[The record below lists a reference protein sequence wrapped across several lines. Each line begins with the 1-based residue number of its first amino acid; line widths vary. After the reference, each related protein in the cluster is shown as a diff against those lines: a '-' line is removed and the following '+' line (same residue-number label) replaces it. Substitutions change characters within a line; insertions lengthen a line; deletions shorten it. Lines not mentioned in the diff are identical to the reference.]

1 MSNHKIIDIAN
12 ALYLVNDFNINGTTS
27 NLKILA
33 NNYGELQL
41 YSTSNSTNSS
51 TGALTIFNGGLS
63 INSTMNASSIT
74 QGGCGTFRGGISV
87 LKDILIGGNIGL
99 GTIASSKLSINGGF
113 DASSGT
119 VSNIILTNI
128 SSETLNITGITSN
141 TLLITGLISSNS
153 LYSSTSTIPNA
164 FFTNISSSTLNITGL
179 TTGDLLNTGIIS
191 TNSLTASTSTF
202 PNSIFTNISSS
213 TLNINGGITTAS
225 ILNTG
230 MISTNSLTVS
240 TSTLSNAIITNISSG
255 SFNVNN
261 VFNANFNSNTIGSI
275 FTSGGNVGVGTV
287 SPSYKLD
294 ISGTL
299 RVSNGSSM
307 SIIQNNLI
315 GDVLMIQNG
324 NNTGYSTIDI
334 LDSSDNKKV
343 FLGYSNTG
351 ASVLPGSG
359 YLTSSTGVPIKIAA
373 GNSIDYI
380 ILNAS
385 DNSISITTTTNSI
398 DTVSGALKVSG
409 GGSFSKNLYIGGD
422 LFSTNGNIANISSNT
437 LNASGITAGNI
448 NFTGSLYQNGSLYI
462 SSQWIG
468 DTNGNI
474 YYTNGNING
483 TLNSGYSTISNLNS
497 TNISTG
503 TLNASD
509 ITAGNINFTGS
520 LYQNGNLYTS
530 SQWLGDTNGNIYY
543 TNGNINGTLNSGYS
557 TISNLNSTNIS
568 TGTLN
573 ASGITAGNIN
583 FTGSLYQNGS
593 LYTSSQ
599 WLGDTNGN
607 IYYTNGDVGINTT
620 SPSTNLDVNGSIN
633 ATNILSTTSS
643 IGTLLNTTK
652 LIATGSINTIGSF
665 IISGASASINGGI
678 NNNRC
683 LTAGSGTQGA
693 ISIVNA
699 GEARYHLYNA
709 GLSRE
714 WLFGQKSNTNHDFTF
729 TTLVA
734 GVETDR
740 MVIDINGNLGIGT
753 ASPLSRLQVTN
764 AGATTSM
771 IISNVTSGSTILE
784 LGIANTAT
792 ELSSSAR
799 SGDSVIRTHTGANL
813 IFQTSHSGAAHMI
826 IVSTGSVGIGTTAP
840 SSLLTVNGTFNA
852 TSSTIPNAVFT
863 NISTGTINISTGIT
877 TASILN
883 TGLISTNNLT
893 ATSSTF
899 GNALFTNISSATLNI
914 STSIISGLI
923 STSNALFT
931 NISTSTLK
939 ITSDSNLNNT
949 NISGIVTITNSTSS
963 TDSSHGSLII
973 YGGVGIGENLN
984 ISGNAIING
993 DLTVRGTT
1001 ATINTSSL
1009 NIQDNM
1015 IVVNSAPAGLSD
1027 GGILVKRYVDGI
1039 NSTSG
1044 TNYAGFFYKES
1055 SDEFTLAL
1063 TDTDITSGSITLGN
1077 YLPLRAN
1084 YINLQSTVD
1093 AIGIGS
1099 GGALTILGG
1108 ASISK
1113 SIFIGGN
1120 LTAISSTLSNAVFT
1134 NISSATLNI
1143 STGITSGSIL
1153 NTGLISTNNLTATS
1167 STFSNA
1173 VFTNIS
1179 SATLNISTGITT
1191 ASVLNT
1197 GLISTNNLTATS
1209 STLSNAVF
1217 TNISTGTINTST
1229 GITTNS
1235 LLVTGLLSTN
1245 NLTATSSTLSN
1256 AVLTN
1261 ISSATLNISTG
1272 LTTASILNTGLISTN
1287 NLTATTSTL
1296 GNAIF
1301 TNISTGT
1308 INIST
1313 GITTAS
1319 VLNTGLISTNNLTAT
1334 SSTLSNAVFTNIS
1347 SSSINSTGLTTNNLL
1362 VTGLLSGANAYITT
1376 LTAGTLLTP
1385 NFSTTNISTDTINIS
1400 TGLTSSSILNTGLIS
1415 TNNLAATSSTLDNA
1429 IFTNISSATLNISTG
1444 ITTASILNTGLI
1456 STNNLTATTSTLS
1469 NALFTNIS
1477 SNTLTLTSNLNA
1489 NYNSNTLGSII
1500 TTGGNIGIGTSSPSR
1515 KLTVNGTV
1523 MLGNQG
1529 STQGSS
1535 SLTSSF
1541 IATGNQWIQASAG
1554 SMLISSSSI
1563 LNTNTY
1569 NISGFL
1575 LVHLKN
1581 TSTSS
1586 PKCGI
1591 IKSDIVKVYG
1601 LNTILLNTT
1610 YSYSANMSSTTT
1622 ITNSVDNIK
1631 INCPTDTDLY
1641 MTWSYFSCN

>member
-462 SSQWIG
+462 SSQWI
-468 DTNGNI
+468 
-474 YYTNGNING
+474 
-483 TLNSGYSTISNLNS
+483 
-497 TNISTG
+497 
-503 TLNASD
+503 
-509 ITAGNINFTGS
+509 
-520 LYQNGNLYTS
+520 
-530 SQWLGDTNGNIYY
+530 GDTNGNIYY

-1563 LNTNTY
+1563 LNTNTD